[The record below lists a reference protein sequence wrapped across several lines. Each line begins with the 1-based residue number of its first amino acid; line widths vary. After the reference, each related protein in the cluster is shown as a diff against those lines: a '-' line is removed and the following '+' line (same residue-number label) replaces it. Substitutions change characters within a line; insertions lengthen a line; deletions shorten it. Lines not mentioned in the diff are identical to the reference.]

1 MSALRMTMCR
11 SAAVLCRIRAPQSVI
26 TSREVRCIS
35 GAGASSLLNKP
46 LLLQTTVF
54 DAASRLY
61 SRQTN
66 QSVPR
71 NQGKNFVRLP
81 FDGCGNIDDVL
92 RLALKDIDNLPPNQ
106 TAAAWTFILRLL
118 TTTNDQRRNRSLGR
132 VAIDVQGSEQLEQQ
146 LDALFQHTMNSLV
159 KMKYKD
165 LTTVILSIAKVV
177 KSIREANQTRTMNV
191 YHQALE
197 SLLQKTNP
205 FGHFAMA
212 ADRKLIEFDAR
223 HLSNLAYA
231 YALVG
236 YNPKLNDGSNLFQ
249 KIGDR
254 SIICIDQFLPQNLA
268 NLVWANAT
276 LDYHH
281 HQLFKKVGDHIA
293 RLDDLVPFKP
303 QELANILWAYATIS
317 TEHTRLFKK
326 VGDHINTKHPAF
338 FKQIGDSIVRFGSSK
353 PFIPQNLANIV
364 WAYAKVGEQQSD
376 LFKMIG
382 HSIAAVNDLAIFKTQ
397 HLTNIAWAYAIAD
410 IDAPFLFNER
420 FVNELLA
427 RQHQFDQLGLMQ
439 LHQWHVWQVMN
450 SNDGLTCPLKE
461 KCIDAYSRSVKH

>member
-1 MSALRMTMCR
+1 MGQSSALGGSLNKAFSR
-11 SAAVLCRIRAPQSVI
+11 AVHQLVPCMPFCAEGDAQNNS
-26 TSREVRCIS
+26 
-35 GAGASSLLNKP
+35 ASSLLNKP
-46 LLLQTTVF
+46 LLLQTTVL

-61 SRQTN
+61 SRQTY

-71 NQGKNFVRLP
+71 NQGKTFVRLP

-92 RLALKDIDNLPPNQ
+92 RLALKDIDNLPANQ

-118 TTTNDQRRNRSLGR
+118 TTTTKDQRRNRGVGR

-146 LDALFQHTMNSLV
+146 LDALFQHPMNPLV

-326 VGDHINTKHPAF
+326 VGDH
-338 FKQIGDSIVRFGSSK
+338 V
-353 PFIPQNLANIV
+353 V
-364 WAYAKVGEQQSD
+364 QSD
-376 LFKMIG
+376 SLTSFKPQDIAISLGICEIG
-382 HSIAAVNDLAIFKTQ
+382 
-397 HLTNIAWAYAIAD
+397 
-410 IDAPFLFNER
+410 
-420 FVNELLA
+420 
-427 RQHQFDQLGLMQ
+427 
-439 LHQWHVWQVMN
+439 
-450 SNDGLTCPLKE
+450 
-461 KCIDAYSRSVKH
+461 